1 MTDTELAY
9 LRTVYDAVLWL
20 AEELRLRDPNLPLPH
35 YVSEIVF
42 AATKPACES
51 LRALNGI
58 PLSADGERLT
68 ALLGVPQ
75 QCLEPRCRPRT
86 ASRNS

>member
-20 AEELRLRDPNLPLPH
+20 AEELRQRDPKVILPH

-42 AATKPACES
+42 AAEAARE
-51 LRALNGI
+51 N
-58 PLSADGERLT
+58 ERI
-68 ALLGVPQ
+68 VPGAP
-75 QCLEPRCRPRT
+75 E
-86 ASRNS
+86 